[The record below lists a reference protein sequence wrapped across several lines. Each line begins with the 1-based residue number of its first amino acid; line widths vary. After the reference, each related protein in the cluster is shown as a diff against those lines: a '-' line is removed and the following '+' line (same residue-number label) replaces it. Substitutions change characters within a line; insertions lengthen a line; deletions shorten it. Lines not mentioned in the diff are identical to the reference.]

1 MQAMEPDLAGAE
13 YQLIASPFLDDHL
26 LVRPGQPN
34 GAKLPCRLY
43 DQLRQLSNRGGEV
56 PDWLARTATSAW
68 GVEVTGRPMKG
79 TVLVRDP
86 SPYGYCRASYEL
98 NLGCNF
104 DCEHCYLAQKRFSG
118 LAMPDR
124 EALLTAMRDAG
135 VLWLQLTGGEPLID
149 NLFAETYRF
158 AYRLGMML
166 SISTNASTL
175 WKRGNIELLTT
186 LPPYRLTVS
195 VYGASEA
202 SFDGLTRRRGSFRN
216 FLRGME
222 AGLAAGLPMRLNL
235 IITESCAHE
244 EQQMI
249 DMATGWGLP
258 YHVFSNMS
266 PTIYGGAESLPAQ
279 SAEHLRTRKAFG
291 GCHAGHTFF
300 HSDPHGL
307 VSICKVGRDQQINL
321 VDEGVAGLS
330 RLGAI
335 ADSLMLRTGGC
346 SGCALSGSCMVCR
359 PLAKLYQEAKAPL
372 AMYCQHATKQ
382 EVGL

>member
-1 MQAMEPDLAGAE
+1 MPVQTGYE
-13 YQLIASPFLDDHL
+13 LIASPFLDEHL
-26 LVRPGQPN
+26 LLRPGQQN
-34 GAKLPCRLY
+34 GVRLPRRLY
-43 DQLRQLSNRGGEV
+43 DQLRQLAADQETI
-56 PDWLARTATSAW
+56 PDWLADAAVTAWRVDVASRP
-68 GVEVTGRPMKG
+68 VEG
-79 TVLVRDP
+79 TVLVRQP

-118 LAMPDR
+118 LSWPDR
-124 EALLTAMRDAG
+124 EKLLTAMRDAG

-149 NLFAETYRF
+149 TLFAETYTL
-158 AYRLGMML
+158 AYQLGMML

-175 WKRGNIELLTT
+175 WKTPIIDLLTA
-186 LPPYRLTVS
+186 LPPYRLTIS
-195 VYGASEA
+195 VYGGSEA
-202 SFDGLTRRRGSFRN
+202 SFDGLTRRRGSWRN
-216 FLRGME
+216 FQRGMA

-235 IITESCAHE
+235 IITETCAHE

-249 DMATGWGLP
+249 AMAEQWGLP

-279 SAEHLRTRKAFG
+279 SKEHLRKRKVFT

-307 VSICKVGRDQQINL
+307 VSICKVGRDDPINL
-321 VDEGVAGLS
+321 VSEGVAGLS
-330 RLGAI
+330 RLGAL

-346 SGCALSGSCMVCR
+346 SGCALSGTCMVCR

-372 AMYCQHATKQ
+372 NLYCQHAPKQ
-382 EVGL
+382 EVEVR